1 MLAHEVVY
9 LVDDDGGVRQS
20 ISELLKSADIDVV
33 AFESAAAFLEH
44 GKFEQAACLLLDLQL
59 PEVSGLE
66 LQNRLGGNDVPP
78 IIFITGRNDVPSTVR
93 AMKAGALEF
102 LLKPVPSE
110 VLLKAIR
117 TGISKNR
124 LLREERTELA
134 QLRERYA
141 SLSQRER
148 EVLPLVVSGL
158 MNKESAAVLG
168 IAEVTLQVHRRQIM
182 SKMNADSLAD
192 LVRIATRLGIPLT
205 SRGTLRASRR

>member
-182 SKMNADSLAD
+182 SKMKADSLAD

>member
-33 AFESAAAFLEH
+33 AFDSAAAFLEH

-93 AMKAGALEF
+93 AMKAGAIEF

-205 SRGTLRASRR
+205 SRSTLRASRR